1 MVQTLEE
8 PKTAKT
14 GKETAKV
21 HYSRLLDEY
30 WLSYRVARYVDGKP
44 ETKE

>member
-1 MVQTLEE
+1 MLQTLEG

-21 HYSRLLDEY
+21 HYSRLLEEY
-30 WLSYRVARYVDGKP
+30 WLSYRVARDVDGKP
-44 ETKE
+44 EAKE